1 MGHNEGGG
9 PKETDQE
16 RGECLGLVYGR
27 FTQTGTA
34 YYSEACICIS
44 RNNVGESSW
53 QEITLIP
60 CHHPKTELL
69 QNILR
74 VERNGG
80 RRESS
85 SVVLQQFKKRAI

>member
-1 MGHNEGGG
+1 MGHYGGG
-9 PKETDQE
+9 VSKETELDQE
-16 RGECLGLVYGR
+16 RGECLGLVCRR

-34 YYSEACICIS
+34 HYSEACIRIS

-80 RRESS
+80 CRESA
-85 SVVLQQFKKRAI
+85 SVVVTTV